1 VKLRHLTAVLA
12 TVTAA
17 ALVVPATASATTP
30 AKQSAD
36 VAAGWLARQL
46 VDGDHL
52 VTVFGGVAYPDT
64 GLTIDGILAFAS
76 AGVADTAAGRA
87 TTYVATNL
95 AGYIGDGTTESYA
108 GATAKA
114 ALAAEVRGLNPA
126 SFGGTDL
133 PTRLRALLM
142 PSGRFSDKSA
152 FGDFSNAFSQ
162 SLAILALDRTP
173 GHAPASAVNFLA
185 GTQCADGGF
194 PLDLAAT
201 PCVSD
206 TDSTA
211 MVVQALQAT
220 GRIGKSQQGLTWLA
234 GKQQANG
241 GLSVGSGDPAVAPNA
256 NTTGLAGQAFR
267 AGLRLAA
274 AKKAKTFL
282 SGLQVGCAGVPAN
295 RGAIAYDATGYNA
308 DTVVRATTQSVLGLG
323 GRGLAQL
330 TSAGSS
336 VTEPTLTCP

>member
-1 VKLRHLTAVLA
+1 MKLRQLAAV
-12 TVTAA
+12 VTAA
-17 ALVVPATASATTP
+17 TLLVPATASATTP
-30 AKQSAD
+30 AQHTAD

-46 VDGDHL
+46 TGGDHL
-52 VTVFGGVAYPDT
+52 ETVFGGVSYPDT

-76 AGVADTAAGRA
+76 AGVANTAAGRA

-95 AGYIGDGTTESYA
+95 AGYVGDGVTESYA

-114 ALAAEVRGLNPA
+114 TLAAEVRGQNPA
-126 SFGGTDL
+126 TFGGADL
-133 PTRLRALLM
+133 PTRLRALLA
-142 PSGRFSDKSA
+142 PSGRFSDKSQY
-152 FGDFSNAFSQ
+152 GDYSNAFSQ
-162 SLAILALDRTP
+162 SLALIALDRTP
-173 GHAPASAVNFLA
+173 GGAPASAVSFLA

-194 PLDLAAT
+194 PLDFGVT

-211 MVVQALQAT
+211 MAAQALQAT
-220 GRIGKSQQGLTWLA
+220 GRLGQAQQGLTWLA

-241 GLSVGSGDPAVAPNA
+241 GISVGTGDPAVAPNA
-256 NTTGLAGQAFR
+256 NTTGLASQAFR

-274 AKKAKTFL
+274 AQKAKTFL
-282 SGLQVGCAGVPAN
+282 TGLQVGCAGVAAN

-308 DTVVRATTQSVLGLG
+308 GTVVRATTQAVLGLG

-336 VTEPTLTCP
+336 AAEPAPACP

>member
-1 VKLRHLTAVLA
+1 MKLRALAVVLA
-12 TVTAA
+12 AA
-17 ALVVPATASATTP
+17 ASLAVPATASAATP
-30 AKQSAD
+30 PSQS
-36 VAAGWLARQL
+36 AAGWLARQL
-46 VDGDHL
+46 VGGDHL
-52 VTVFGGVAYPDT
+52 ETVFGGTSFPDT
-64 GLTIDGILAFAS
+64 GLTIDGIFAFAS

-87 TTYVATNL
+87 TTYVASNL
-95 AGYIGDGTTESYA
+95 AGYIGDGVDESYA

-114 ALAAEVRGLNPA
+114 ALAAEVRGLDPA
-126 SFGGTDL
+126 AFGGTDL
-133 PTRLRALLM
+133 PTRLRALLT
-142 PSGRFSDKSA
+142 PSGRFSDHSA

-162 SLAILALDRTP
+162 SLALLALDRTP
-173 GHAPASAVNFLA
+173 GGAPASAVTFLA

-194 PLDLAAT
+194 PLDFGVT

-211 MVVQALQAT
+211 MAAQALQAT
-220 GRIGKSQQGLTWLA
+220 GRRGKSQQGLTWLA
-234 GKQQANG
+234 GKQQAG
-241 GLSVGSGDPAVAPNA
+241 GGISAGTGDPAVAPNT

-274 AKKAKTFL
+274 AQKAKTFL
-282 SGLQVGCAGVPAN
+282 TGLQLGCAGIVAN

-308 DTVVRATTQSVLGLG
+308 DTVVRATTQGILGLG

-336 VTEPTLTCP
+336 AVEPVLACP

>member
-1 VKLRHLTAVLA
+1 MKLRILTIALAATLAFPAV
-12 TVTAA
+12 
-17 ALVVPATASATTP
+17 ASATP
-30 AKQSAD
+30 ARQSAD
-36 VAAGWLARQL
+36 DAAGWLAGQL

-52 VTVFGGVAYPDT
+52 VTVFGGVSYPDT
-64 GLTIDGILAFAS
+64 GLTVDGILAFAS
-76 AGVADTAAGRA
+76 AGVANTAAGRA

-114 ALAAEVRGLNPA
+114 TLAAEVRGLDPA
-126 SFGGTDL
+126 SFGGVDL
-133 PTRLRALLM
+133 PARLRALLT

-162 SLAILALDRTP
+162 SLAVLALDRTP
-173 GHAPASAVNFLA
+173 GGAPAPAVNFLA

-211 MVVQALQAT
+211 MVTQALQAT
-220 GRIGKSQQGLTWLA
+220 GRIGKSRQGLTWLA

-241 GLSVGSGDPAVAPNA
+241 GISVGTGDPAVAPNA

-274 AKKAKTFL
+274 AQKAKTFVT
-282 SGLQVGCAGVPAN
+282 GLQVGCAGAPAN

-308 DTVVRATTQSVLGLG
+308 DTVVRATTQAVLGLG

-336 VTEPTLTCP
+336 AAEPTLTCP